1 MAQFPQ
7 GLTQIDRRCANA
19 GERRVLHQLKRCLS
33 DDCLVWHNVPLGP
46 RARQPD
52 FVVLG
57 PRLGLLVLEVK
68 AWRRNTLREASP
80 DAVTLHT
87 PRGPVVEAHPL
98 RQARD
103 YALELADLLRAD
115 PLLVWPSGLHQGH
128 LVLPYG
134 WAVVCSHLKRAEL
147 SDPAFDTLFAPH
159 RTLLAD
165 DLDEAIDP
173 AAFFDRLLGAMQM
186 QFPHTLSLPQRD
198 RVRWHLF
205 PELRLGPGAQREL
218 PFDDPAAAGPSA
230 AHLLAVLD
238 LQQEQLARALGEGH
252 RVVHGV
258 AGSGKTLILVV
269 RAQQLAQTAS
279 PTRPVLVLCFNR
291 ALAQRLGDLLA
302 ARGVDPARVVVR
314 TFHAW
319 CDDLLRSY
327 ALSAPAAAHGQ
338 DRWAALAD
346 AVVRG
351 VAQGRVPAGQ
361 YHAVLIDEAHDF
373 APDWLRVATQMVDP
387 ATQSLLVMYD
397 DAQSIYRRERRW
409 ALSSVGISAVGRT
422 HVLRLNYRNT
432 AEVLGLAARLVG
444 DLLGEQGATSEG
456 DMAHLHPDSAG
467 RHGPLPVL
475 LRAADRGQEALWL
488 ADRIAQAL
496 TEGVAAQQ
504 IAVLTRTQQL
514 QAPLQAALRA
524 RAIAVQAQRDPSGVR
539 GMDWN
544 HASVKL
550 LTLHSAKGLEFQ
562 WVAVAGLDQMPH
574 PQATLDEELR
584 LLYVGLTRATHSLCL
599 ACAGDSVVVRRVASA
614 LAQMQA
620 PLAQIQAPLV
630 QMQSSPA

>member
-7 GLTQIDRRCANA
+7 GLTQIDRRCANS

-46 RARQPD
+46 AARQPD
-52 FVVLG
+52 FVILG

-68 AWRRNTLREASP
+68 AWRRSTLREATP
-80 DAVTLHT
+80 DTVTLNT
-87 PRGPVVEAHPL
+87 PRGRVTEAHPL

-165 DLDEAIDP
+165 DLDDALDP
-173 AAFFDRLLGAMQM
+173 GTFFDRLLGSMVM

-205 PELRLGPGAQREL
+205 PELRLQANPQRTLFE
-218 PFDDPAAAGPSA
+218 DDAAAGPTP

-291 ALAQRLGDLLA
+291 ALAQRLTELLHT
-302 ARGVDPARVVVR
+302 RGVDPARVVVR

-319 CDDLLRSY
+319 CDDLLRTY
-327 ALSAPAAAHGQ
+327 ALQVPAAAQGE

-432 AEVLGLAARLVG
+432 AEVLGLAARVVG
-444 DLLGEQGATSEG
+444 DLLGAQAAWAEDGV
-456 DMAHLHPDSAG
+456 AHLHPDSAG

-475 LRAADRGQEALWL
+475 LRAADRAQEAQWL
-488 ADRIAQAL
+488 VERIAQAL
-496 TEGVAAQQ
+496 AEGVPAQQ

-514 QAPLQAALRA
+514 QAPLQAALRQ
-524 RAIAVQAQRDPSGVR
+524 RAIAVQAQRDPQGVR
-539 GMDWN
+539 GMHWN

-574 PQATLDEELR
+574 PQATLEEELR
-584 LLYVGLTRATHSLCL
+584 LLYVGLTRATHTLTL
-599 ACAGDSVVVRRVASA
+599 ACAGDSAVVQRVTQA
-614 LAQMQA
+614 LAE
-620 PLAQIQAPLV
+620 LR
-630 QMQSSPA
+630 